1 MRDMTD
7 GQIITELSQ
16 AIGPTLTALAAGITS
31 RATMRDAAADRV
43 ELVDRVHLRLAL
55 TYELFNDVA
64 EARGD
69 DSARA
74 WFIGVGISPTHM
86 SPAEAIRDGH
96 FHAVR
101 ASAQRFCD
109 REEMG
114 V

>member
-1 MRDMTD
+1 MRSMTD

-16 AIGPTLTALAAGITS
+16 AVGPTLTALAAGIMDRSTL
-31 RATMRDAAADRV
+31 RDAATDRV
-43 ELVDRVHLRLAL
+43 ELVHGARIRLAL
-55 TYELFNDVA
+55 AHELFNDVA

-74 WFIGVGISPTHM
+74 WFIGANTGPTHM

-96 FHAVR
+96 FEAVR
-101 ASAQRFCD
+101 SSARRFCD

-114 V
+114 A